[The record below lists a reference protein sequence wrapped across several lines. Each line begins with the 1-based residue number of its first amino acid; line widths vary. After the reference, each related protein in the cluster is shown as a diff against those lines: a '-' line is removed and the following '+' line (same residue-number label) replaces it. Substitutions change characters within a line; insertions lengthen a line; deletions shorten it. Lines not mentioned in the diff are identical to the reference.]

1 MPRLW
6 SAPYSEDFRAYN
18 TYAVALMMNK
28 EFEKA
33 LPYLDKAIAEG
44 SQEAEKNKMYIH
56 AELQWEQTKNKE
68 REEYIKRF
76 E

>member
-1 MPRLW
+1 METV
-6 SAPYSEDFRAYN
+6 SPYSEDFRAYN

-33 LPYLDKAIAEG
+33 LPYLEKAIAEG
-44 SQEAEKNKMYIH
+44 SEEAEQNKKYIN
-56 AELQWEQTKNKE
+56 AELEWEKEKNRE
-68 REEYIKRF
+68 RDEYIRRF